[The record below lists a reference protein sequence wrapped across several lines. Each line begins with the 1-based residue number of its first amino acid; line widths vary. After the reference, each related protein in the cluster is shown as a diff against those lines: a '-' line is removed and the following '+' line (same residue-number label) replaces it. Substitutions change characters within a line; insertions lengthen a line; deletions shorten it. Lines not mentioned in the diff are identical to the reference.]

1 MATSD
6 NGPSVEDYAPLLGKY
21 LHAHDEEALY
31 RASLLSRTCI
41 ESGLG
46 PEDIIALHFEGLERA
61 MQGLSY
67 REQAR
72 ASADAHQFLLEVM
85 IAYGVQFKD
94 YLELKLAETL
104 RDAETRSARERE
116 RAQEAERLERE
127 RQDILAVI
135 AHELGTPLTA
145 ARGNIDMATR
155 SLSRGRLDS
164 VPRYLGTAQEAI
176 ERLSRLSADLVESSR
191 GERHEIELS
200 AQPLTPIVTKACA
213 WAYPSAAAKEIAL
226 VHEPGELSLD
236 ALANADALLSI
247 LGNLLSN
254 AIRYTPSGGTVR
266 VCQGCD
272 EVSVWVE
279 VSDTG
284 IGMAPEVR
292 ERIFEKFYRGPEA
305 RQVATRG
312 LGLGLALVQQ
322 LAAAHDGSVEVA
334 SVAGAGSTFRLRL
347 PLPPGTGTEGDH
359 GTGE

>member
-1 MATSD
+1 MAMGDT
-6 NGPSVEDYAPLLGKY
+6 GPSVEEYAPLLGKY
-21 LHAHDEEALY
+21 LHMHDEEALY
-31 RASLLSRTCI
+31 QASLLSRTCI

-61 MQGLSY
+61 MKGLSY

-104 RDAETRSARERE
+104 RDAEARSARERE

-127 RQDILAVI
+127 REDILAVI

-155 SLSRGRLDS
+155 SLSHGRLDS
-164 VPRYLGTAQEAI
+164 VPRFLGTAQEAI

-191 GERHEIELS
+191 SGRHELELS
-200 AQPLTPIVTKACA
+200 VQPLGPVVARACA
-213 WAYPSAAAKEIAL
+213 WAYPSAAAKEVAL
-226 VHEPGELSLD
+226 VHEPGEAPVD
-236 ALANADALLSI
+236 GRVNADALLSI

-254 AIRYTPSGGTVR
+254 AVRYTPSGGTVR
-266 VCQGCD
+266 VRQGCD
-272 EVSVWVE
+272 AGAAWVE
-279 VSDTG
+279 ISDTG

-322 LAAAHDGSVEVA
+322 LVAAHNGSVEVE

-347 PLPPGTGTEGDH
+347 PRPIGKGIEG
-359 GTGE
+359 GP